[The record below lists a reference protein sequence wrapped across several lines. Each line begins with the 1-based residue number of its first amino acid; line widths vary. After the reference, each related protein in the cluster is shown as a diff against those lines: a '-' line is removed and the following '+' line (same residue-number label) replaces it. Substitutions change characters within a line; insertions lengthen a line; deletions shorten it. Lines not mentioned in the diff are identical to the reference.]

1 MYIITAKHKGNKITR
16 KAVSDTQASA
26 IINQLLRKGCTEIG
40 IKEEKGMQQKEFVL
54 YKRRLLSLIP
64 GKLQDIPN
72 RGVKIKFFRSSLIEQ
87 IEKEKD
93 WQFTREQAAELIRMA
108 IYPDLRSEEERMQ
121 YEDFLMNGLDRVM
134 SEDEE

>member
-1 MYIITAKHKGNKITR
+1 MEDCCYCQHRNSCMERSRCYPCTSYKKGRR
-16 KAVSDTQASA
+16 K
-26 IINQLLRKGCTEIG
+26 
-40 IKEEKGMQQKEFVL
+40 KECNREFAL

-72 RGVKIKFFRSSLIEQ
+72 REVKIKFFRSSLIEQ

-93 WQFTREQAAELIRMA
+93 WQFTGEQTAELIRMA

-134 SEDEE
+134 SENEK

>member
-1 MYIITAKHKGNKITR
+1 
-16 KAVSDTQASA
+16 
-26 IINQLLRKGCTEIG
+26 
-40 IKEEKGMQQKEFVL
+40 MQQREFAL

-72 RGVKIKFFRSSLIEQ
+72 REVKIKFFRSSLIEQ

-93 WQFTREQAAELIRMA
+93 WQFTGEQTAE
-108 IYPDLRSEEERMQ
+108 LRSEEERMQ

-134 SEDEE
+134 SENEK